1 MALEDIFRA
10 LEDQAQ
16 DECDQILRVAR
27 EQAEAIAED
36 ASDEAESIRANRVDE
51 AERTTRK
58 KASRKVNSAR
68 LESKKRVAA
77 VKEAGVSDSFDRAL
91 TALGGVRARSDYA
104 SIFKAL
110 AEEASAGLEGEL
122 EVWVDP
128 ADEALAKGVVA
139 ELGLSAVVRPEIK
152 SMGGLVMTIDEGK
165 ISRRNTLE
173 DRLEKVRLMAQAD
186 VAEILFS

>member
-16 DECDQILRVAR
+16 GECDQILRVAR
-27 EQAEAIAED
+27 DQAEAIAED
-36 ASDEAESIRANRVDE
+36 AGDQAESIRTNRVDE

-58 KASRKVNSAR
+58 KASRTVNSAR

-77 VKEAGVSDSFDRAL
+77 VKEAGVSESFDRAL
-91 TALGGVRARSDYA
+91 TALGAVRGRNDYA

-122 EVWVDP
+122 EV
-128 ADEALAKGVVA
+128 
-139 ELGLSAVVRPEIK
+139 
-152 SMGGLVMTIDEGK
+152 
-165 ISRRNTLE
+165 
-173 DRLEKVRLMAQAD
+173 
-186 VAEILFS
+186 